1 MEIELFLR
9 RKEVRQQRSEEL
21 RHANEKLLAA
31 HLSSKEEMERTQEM
45 MRKAEGLFKQQL
57 EEM

>member
-9 RKEVRQQRSEEL
+9 RKDVRQQRSEEF

-31 HLSSKEEMERTQEM
+31 HLSSKEETERTQEM
-45 MRKAEGLFKQQL
+45 MKKSEKLFKEQL
-57 EEM
+57 D